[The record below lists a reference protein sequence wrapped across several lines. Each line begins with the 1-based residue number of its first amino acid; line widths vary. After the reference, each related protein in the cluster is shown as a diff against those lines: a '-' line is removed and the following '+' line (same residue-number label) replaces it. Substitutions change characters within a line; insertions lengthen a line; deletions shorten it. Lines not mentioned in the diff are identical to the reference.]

1 MSTAENRPRRRVHL
15 AAHFPGVN
23 NETVWSDPVRSGSN
37 IAVES
42 FVRMARDAEEGLMD
56 FLFLAEGLR
65 LREQGG
71 QIHDL
76 DVVGR
81 PDTLTMLS
89 AVLGATDHIG
99 VAGTLTATY
108 HEPYELARQLAT
120 MDHLSGGRTAWN
132 VVTSPDAF
140 TGENFRRGGYLP
152 YEQRYERA
160 VDFIQAARTMW
171 ESWPL
176 DPAQTGPD
184 AGRFVHRSEF
194 FDLEGRF
201 GVPRSPQVHPVVMQ
215 AGDSPSGRDFAAG
228 SADLIFTRHSGPENG
243 RAFRD
248 DIRSRLTAIGRD
260 PDEIQIYPGVS
271 FVIGDTEEDAQEKSL
286 ELAWA
291 QHSGATALATASRL
305 WNMDLSERDPDDPV
319 PDFDPVVDGPQLS
332 QGRVNHYPDPMGT
345 AEAWRELGRRN
356 GWSLRKV
363 VSVVDSRHHFVGTP
377 RSIAEAMSREVDQG
391 AADGFILVPA
401 YVPGGFREVVDRV
414 VPELQEMGVYPD
426 HHEPA
431 TLRQRLGLPEHRPA
445 EQWAALRDGQAAA
458 ASDAAAAAQQSQ
470 EA

>member
-37 IAVES
+37 IAADS
-42 FVRMARDAEEGLMD
+42 FIAMARDAEEGLMD

-89 AVLGATDHIG
+89 AVLGATRHIG

-152 YEQRYERA
+152 YERRYERA
-160 VDFIQAARTMW
+160 VDFIQAAREMW
-171 ESWPL
+171 ESWPE
-176 DPAQTGPD
+176 DPTTAGAD
-184 AGRFVHRSEF
+184 AGRFAHHSEF

-201 GVPRSPQVHPVVMQ
+201 GLPRSPQTHPVVLQ
-215 AGDSPSGRDFAAG
+215 AGDSNSGRDFAAG
-228 SADLIFTRHSGPENG
+228 SADVIFTRHSGLEQG
-243 RAFRD
+243 RAFRE
-248 DIRSRLTAIGRD
+248 DIRARLTAYGRD
-260 PDEIQIYPGVS
+260 PDEIRIFPGVS
-271 FVIGDTEEDAQEKSL
+271 FVIGDSQQDAQEKSL

-305 WNMDLSERDPDDPV
+305 WNMDLSGRDPEDPV
-319 PDFDPVVDGPQLS
+319 PDEDPVLDGPQLS
-332 QGRVNHYPDPMGT
+332 QGRVNHYPDPVGT
-345 AEAWRELGRRN
+345 ADSWREMGRRN

-377 RSIAEAMSREVDQG
+377 RSIAQAMSREVDEG
-391 AADGFILVPA
+391 ASDGFILVPA
-401 YVPGGFREVVDRV
+401 YVPGGFREVVERV

-426 HHEPA
+426 RYEA
-431 TLRQRLGLPEHRPA
+431 GTLRENLGLPAHRPA
-445 EQWAALRDGQAAA
+445 EQWAGQR
-458 ASDAAAAAQQSQ
+458 SAQAEAVRAETARHENQ